1 MISSNGPAYLAG
13 HADNVAKPANALLAL
28 ELTLHACQRLTRT
41 ASALDRR
48 NRHHHLPQWTRPL
61 ASVAARP
68 DRGDTRVGRAR
79 KTPPRT
85 ERAVTA
91 DDVRRRFAA
100 TVAARHIPSARTIAS
115 KVHVHQTR
123 AGDLRREI
131 EATGR
136 QPGVTDIAVWRS
148 CGSAP

>member
-13 HADNVAKPANALLAL
+13 HADNVTKPANALLAL
-28 ELTLHACQRLTRT
+28 ELTLHACQRLTRPARQT
-41 ASALDRR
+41 AATGTITCRKGPG
-48 NRHHHLPQWTRPL
+48 HLPPSRHGQTG
-61 ASVAARP
+61 
-68 DRGDTRVGRAR
+68 GDTRVGRAR

-100 TVAARHIPSARTIAS
+100 TLAARHIPSARTIAS

-136 QPGVTDIAVWRS
+136 QPGVTDIAIWRS